1 MKKLSFLLLLLFSC
15 LQHYAQDSIVVHK
28 DPRLDILATK
38 QAAVNKLTSKMTNS
52 GMFRGY
58 RLQVIST
65 RSRDQAFQVKA
76 ELIRRFPEYKTYAI
90 FQSPYFRIRIGNFM
104 NKADAEELRKLLSRQ
119 YPQGVYVVEDVVEY
133 TPPAE
138 EDEQADDKQR

>member
-1 MKKLSFLLLLLFSC
+1 MKRLFFLLLLLFSC

-58 RLQVIST
+58 RIQVIST

-76 ELIRRFPEYKTYAI
+76 DLIQKFPEYKTYAI
-90 FQSPYFRIRIGNFM
+90 FQSPYFRIRVGNFIA
-104 NKADAEELRKLLSRQ
+104 KADAEEARKILSRH

-133 TPPAE
+133 TPSEE
-138 EDEQADDKQR
+138 EDPADK

>member
-1 MKKLSFLLLLLFSC
+1 MKPLSFLLALLCSGMQLF
-15 LQHYAQDSIVVHK
+15 AQDSIVVHK
-28 DPRLDILATK
+28 DLRLDILTAK

-65 RSRDQAFQVKA
+65 RSREQAFQVKA
-76 ELIRRFPEYKTYAI
+76 ELIRRFPEHKTYAT
-90 FQSPYFRIRIGNFM
+90 FQSPYFKIRIGNFID
-104 NKADAEELRKLLSRQ
+104 KASAEELKKMMSPQ

-138 EDEQADDKQR
+138 EEELLN